1 MMAQPIVDCVR
12 DVRAKGF
19 GGRCIYLSPRG
30 KQLNQQKVVEL
41 AQEEGLILLCGHY
54 EGVDQRAI
62 DLVVDEEISLG
73 DFVLTG
79 GERPAMM
86 ITDAVSRMLPGVLGS
101 EESAPTDSFYN
112 GLLEHPQYTRPRE
125 FEGMQVPEVLFS
137 GDHAKI
143 ARWRREKSLEAT
155 LKHRPDLLKAA
166 ALDKKDLQYLAAL
179 QENQGEH

>member
-1 MMAQPIVDCVR
+1 M
-12 DVRAKGF
+12 
-19 GGRCIYLSPRG
+19 
-30 KQLNQQKVVEL
+30 
-41 AQEEGLILLCGHY
+41 
-54 EGVDQRAI
+54 
-62 DLVVDEEISLG
+62 
-73 DFVLTG
+73 LTG
-79 GERPAMM
+79 GELPAMM

-155 LKHRPDLLKAA
+155 WKHRPDLLRTAE
-166 ALDKKDLQYLAAL
+166 LDKKDLQYLAAL
-179 QENQGEH
+179 QENKGEN